1 MIVVK
6 VYLWPGG
13 DHTRER
19 ELASAE
25 IANISDLAPA
35 STYAVLAA
43 EQGSLI
49 TGLPTQSAGFEIHNH
64 IRRQSVWALVCAV
77 ALKAARQF
85 NEGKGR
91 KVA

>member
-13 DHTRER
+13 DRTRER

-43 EQGSLI
+43 EHGSLI
-49 TGLPTQSAGFEIHNH
+49 
-64 IRRQSVWALVCAV
+64 CAV

-91 KVA
+91 KAA

>member
-6 VYLWPGG
+6 VYLWP
-13 DHTRER
+13 DDDPSRE
-19 ELASAE
+19 EE
-25 IANISDLAPA
+25 IGNLVIKNISDGAPCSA
-35 STYAVLAA
+35 YEVLAS
-43 EQGSLI
+43 ERGSEV

-91 KVA
+91 AA

>member
-13 DHTRER
+13 DRTRER

-43 EQGSLI
+43 EHGSLI

-64 IRRQSVWALVCAV
+64 ARRQSVWALVEKV
-77 ALKAARQF
+77 AGLASGRF
-85 NEGKGR
+85 NLGKGR
-91 KVA
+91 AA